1 MADVLKSFDAL
12 ELSLFGVPVDSARIL
27 DAYSVT
33 LFTLIVLIITEFI
46 SWDAAWK
53 KKIAKKENWDLYK
66 SAIVSN
72 LEHYFIVGPLAYFL
86 VTCYVASTGDY
97 YPRWVSI
104 PGVFLTQ
111 AVGYASAH
119 AWMHKT
125 ENYWIHKYH
134 HGFSERTFVRPI
146 AANSVT
152 LIEFSVAYA
161 LPIVTG
167 TILFRPDTFVLRIV
181 ACAISLTNL
190 CIHTPAHI
198 LPQDSFPSWAVTNL
212 KHFHHHEK
220 DVRKYYSAPIFDFDH
235 VLGLVSEKSG
245 KKE

>member
-1 MADVLKSFDAL
+1 MDVLKTFDAL
-12 ELSLFGVPVDSARIL
+12 ELTLFGQAVDSTRVL

-33 LFTLIVLIITEFI
+33 ALTFIVLLITEFV

-53 KKIAKKENWDLYK
+53 KKIAKKENWELYK

-72 LEHYFIVGPLAYFL
+72 AEHYFIVGPLAYFL
-86 VTCYVASTGDY
+86 VSCYVASTGDY

-119 AWMHKT
+119 AWMHRT

-134 HGFSERTFVRPI
+134 HTFSERTFVRPI

-152 LIEFSVAYA
+152 LMEFSVAYA
-161 LPIVTG
+161 LPIVLG
-167 TILFRPDTFVLRIV
+167 TMIFRPDTFVLRVV
-181 ACAISLTNL
+181 ASTISLTNL
-190 CIHTPAHI
+190 LIHTPAHI
-198 LPQDSFPSWAVTNL
+198 FPEADYLPSWAVTNI

-220 DVRKYYSAPIFDFDH
+220 DVRRYYSAPIFDLDG
-235 VLGLVSEKSG
+235 VLGLVSRQ